1 MKALFSIAVLFFAV
15 SFANAQ
21 PPSVPADK
29 GTTFGAKTTADN
41 AIGVEQL
48 PAVIQSNNGQ
58 KTAVKV
64 KGVVTAVCEEM
75 GCWIKIKSTDGDMMV
90 KMKGHSFFVPL
101 ALNGKEVVIDG
112 FAEEKE
118 TSVEQLK
125 HYAEDAKKSKE
136 EIAAI
141 KEPKKEIIV
150 EAKGVLVL

>member
-1 MKALFSIAVLFFAV
+1 
-15 SFANAQ
+15 
-21 PPSVPADK
+21 
-29 GTTFGAKTTADN
+29 
-41 AIGVEQL
+41 
-48 PAVIQSNNGQ
+48 
-58 KTAVKV
+58 
-64 KGVVTAVCEEM
+64 
-75 GCWIKIKSTDGDMMV
+75 MMV

-112 FAEEKE
+112 MAEEKE

-125 HYAEDAKKSKE
+125 HYAEDANKTKE